1 MRILHSIKQFRKSI
15 NCPHHA
21 VFYIRTSGLQSLTQH
36 VLIVVS
42 LLLLQLLYL
51 VSQNLRDYD

>member
-15 NCPHHA
+15 T
-21 VFYIRTSGLQSLTQH
+21 VLTMQSFTSGAQCLTQH